1 MGKFLII
8 INISLT
14 VAAIVLTRNLINPTL
29 PANSNSTSTLL
40 DTSVFEQTGMEDETG
55 MGLPKLTR
63 QESDILWEKN
73 LFHPE
78 RTFEESLIEDLDIKE
93 PEQVNEHFELMSIA
107 QVANKSCASIRV
119 IKKARSQRR
128 RANNRRNNRR
138 AKSPK
143 KDTNQKIYMLNDS
156 VGETGFKLTEIGIDY
171 IVIKKGDQELTLRLD
186 KGDESSEKRRQV
198 AKKKIDAKTKKE
210 SAARNRI
217 EASKKKQEKEPEKE
231 VAKDTPKKTI
241 PPPPPPPAF
250 NRGVQQPATN
260 QNSTNTSSAGQGN
273 SQYPRPIRKR

>member
-210 SAARNRI
+210 SAARNRV